1 MDDQE
6 NGSIKSEAL
15 RAKTQHNLVE
25 FLHTELEI
33 GPTFVQSA
41 LLAMSEGHMDHYAQ
55 AKQDAVKAAESIR
68 RFISQVVD
76 VDVRTE
82 IGKQLDELDR
92 LISAL

>member
-1 MDDQE
+1 MQPQ
-6 NGSIKSEAL
+6 SEAL
-15 RAKTQHNLVE
+15 IAKTQHNLID
-25 FLHTELEI
+25 FLRTELEI

-68 RFISQVVD
+68 RFRSQVVD
-76 VDVRTE
+76 VEVRTE

>member
-1 MDDQE
+1 MQPE
-6 NGSIKSEAL
+6 PEAL
-15 RAKTQHNLVE
+15 LAKTKHNLID
-25 FLHTELEI
+25 FLRTELEI

-55 AKQDAVKAAESIR
+55 AKRGAVKAAESIR